1 MAINSVNGMGMN
13 PNVYTNYGK
22 KTTNQSNFAD
32 ELQKAAQTSVVEQYM
47 QKHPEDR
54 YVVTSQL
61 KAGEATKQKY
71 GANVSTKDM
80 TMDEYKQYIMGII
93 NRIPFD
99 SSRPNDTQIINI
111 SQAGWEQMKN
121 DTEYETWVL
130 GYLTQDRAVRNPF
143 ASMGVSGFFAVE
155 NFGASIEEHHGES
168 MAKTSR
174 ADSSNA
180 DDEESWWEKRH
191 KKFEEMMETH
201 IKETQEKAKSQR
213 QFAWE
218 MYLNSLNSANI
229 SAYQPYRYIDGRDE
243 AWITTSNSIIENM

>member
-1 MAINSVNGMGMN
+1 MAVNSVNGMGMS
-13 PNVYTNYGK
+13 PNVHTNYGK

-32 ELQKAAQTSVVEQYM
+32 ELQKANQTGVVEQYM

-54 YVVTSQL
+54 YVVISQL

-71 GANVSTKDM
+71 GANVSAKDM

-121 DTEYETWVL
+121 DTEYETWIL

-174 ADSSNA
+174 ADSPNA
-180 DDEESWWEKRH
+180 YDEESWWEKRH
-191 KKFEEMMETH
+191 KKFEEMMETYM
-201 IKETQEKAKSQR
+201 KETQEKAKAQR
-213 QFAWE
+213 KASIERCQEAVSRQRILLEQYNQKQMMGGFNNG
-218 MYLNSLNSANI
+218 YLWN
-229 SAYQPYRYIDGRDE
+229 
-243 AWITTSNSIIENM
+243 

>member
-22 KTTNQSNFAD
+22 KTTKQSSFAD

-54 YVVTSQL
+54 YVVMSQL

-71 GANVSTKDM
+71 GANVSTEDM

-143 ASMGVSGFFAVE
+143 ASMGESGSFIVE
-155 NFGASIEEHHGES
+155 NFGASIEEHHGQG
-168 MAKTSR
+168 MAKASR

-191 KKFEEMMETH
+191 KKFEEMMEAH
-201 IKETQEKAKSQR
+201 IKETQEKAKEQR
-213 QFAWE
+213 QFCLTEEW
-218 MYLNSLNSANI
+218 
-229 SAYQPYRYIDGRDE
+229 QR
-243 AWITTSNSIIENM
+243 IENRLTGGI